1 MPVGVV
7 IGFRRE
13 SLKEMLLRVEHGA
26 LLEPGLQEYLR
37 RVADFQGIVGVV
49 CAAGGKVNF
58 VPEPQVLAASIR
70 MGFLCACASVP
81 ILKAGDAARVK
92 ISQAFIIWHCHG
104 VLIFADGS
112 DNLEVFFSF
121 RHSHLPFF
129 LAFVEMP
136 LPYGMRHHVFLFFV
150 TSCSIRCSGYPFR
163 AHPLQAH
170 PPRARSCRTGNLSP

>member
-1 MPVGVV
+1 
-7 IGFRRE
+7 
-13 SLKEMLLRVEHGA
+13 MLLRVEHGA

-70 MGFLCACASVP
+70 MGFLCFYISVP

-136 LPYGMRHHVFLFFV
+136 LPYGMRHPVFLFFV
-150 TSCSIRCSGYPFR
+150 TSCSIRCSGYPFRAHPFR